1 MTDFEGLLKSLAD
14 GGVNFILIDGVA
26 ATVHGGARLTEDVDV
41 VYQRSEENIKRLA
54 KAVIRLNP
62 YLRGAPAGLPFQWD
76 KETIERG
83 LNFTLS
89 TNLGSLDLLGKIID
103 GGCYDDLLPHTF
115 ELELFSI
122 RCRCL
127 NLQQLIHVK
136 RAAGRPKDLEAI
148 AELEALQD
156 ETDSLHDRERTR
168 NYD

>member
-14 GGVNFILIDGVA
+14 GRVNFILIDGVA
-26 ATVHGGARLTEDVDV
+26 ATVHGAARFTEDVGV
-41 VYQRSEENIKRLA
+41 VHQRSEENIKRLA

-62 YLRGAPAGLPFQWD
+62 YLRGSPAELPFQWD

-89 TNLGSLDLLGKIID
+89 TDLGALDLLGEIID
-103 GGCYDDLLPHTF
+103 GGCYDDLLLHTF
-115 ELELFSI
+115 ELELFGI

-136 RAAGRPKDLEAI
+136 LATVRSDDLEAI
-148 AELEALQD
+148 AELKALQG

-168 NYD
+168 NHD